1 MTVRYSAQ
9 SDGGEGLTNQI
20 TKTVPILILWWN
32 LLIIYIFK
40 SKYHCQKFILLFWDQ
55 SPANALYCIFLYFLN
70 FDNTIK

>member
-32 LLIIYIFK
+32 LLIMY
-40 SKYHCQKFILLFWDQ
+40 LLFLDQ
-55 SPANALYCIFLYFLN
+55 SPANALY
-70 FDNTIK
+70 

>member
-32 LLIIYIFK
+32 LLIIYRYFQVKIPL
-40 SKYHCQKFILLFWDQ
+40 SEVYIIILG
-55 SPANALYCIFLYFLN
+55 SVTC
-70 FDNTIK
+70 